1 MQKKA
6 LHVKISYEHNRLSE
20 VFIANA
26 YEKVMTTIKH
36 AINNTEEKTTSLTP
50 KKIQLAGER

>member
-20 VFIANA
+20 AFIANA
-26 YEKVMTTIKH
+26 YEKVMPTIKH
-36 AINNTEEKTTSLTP
+36 SINNTKEETASLTS